1 MTMSFKSM
9 FFLDV
14 ALSIILHVTNTSK
27 ELAASV
33 VRVKVVTMDKKV
45 LPNLV
50 TDTTLQLSHPNSLL

>member
-1 MTMSFKSM
+1 M

-27 ELAASV
+27 ELVASV